1 MTAPEPL
8 EERLMGTLRRYTS
21 EATARSILHRVN
33 QIEDPSSADAGALLE
48 MVMFGARLFVEESR
62 RDRLMAELT
71 EICYGRSTES
81 RNERYV
87 LEIADEHSCRRARM
101 LLRRLVRQAQGN
113 DRVAV
118 RGATALNELCRHAIT
133 MAGSGRVEIDVL
145 LDARLLRV
153 TVLDEASTDATRQA
167 SAVKSV
173 DKLVD
178 NLTVTSNKQGTKVVF
193 ELALDKRPSSDG

>member
-8 EERLMGTLRRYTS
+8 EDRLMGTLRRYTS

-71 EICYGRSTES
+71 EICYGRRTES

-87 LEIADEHSCRRARM
+87 LEIVDEHSCRRARM
-101 LLRRLVRQAQGN
+101 LLRRLVRQAKGN

-133 MAGSGRVEIDVL
+133 GAGCGRVEIDVL
-145 LDARLLRV
+145 LDTRQLRV
-153 TVLDEASTDATRQA
+153 TVIDEAGTDATRRA

-178 NLTVTSNKQGTKVVF
+178 NLTVTSTKQGTKVVF